1 MVSPSGGEPEKPRH
15 RRERLVPCDEK
26 RIRRASARYPD
37 RIANSERS
45 GDRRSAVL
53 ADHST
58 DGFSCD
64 GTGKV
69 GNCSPTG
76 PTVGKVK
83 QGITC
88 FWQELWKI
96 HRDHKPYQHKARKLR
111 SRPLAQPLEKQ
122 AQVRCWYASHRCCNC
137 GCWPKQIPSWC
148 SIV

>member
-1 MVSPSGGEPEKPRH
+1 MVSPSGEEPEKPRH
-15 RRERLVPCDEK
+15 CRERLVPCDEI
-26 RIRRASARYPD
+26 RIQTSNARYPD

-45 GDRRSAVL
+45 GDIRSAVL

-83 QGITC
+83 QGITF

-96 HRDHKPYQHKARKLR
+96 HRDHKPYQHNARKLHKGSLMQPLR
-111 SRPLAQPLEKQ
+111 SRPV
-122 AQVRCWYASHRCCNC
+122 QVRCWCANHRCSTC
-137 GCWPKQIPSWC
+137 GCLLKPIPA
-148 SIV
+148 

>member
-1 MVSPSGGEPEKPRH
+1 MVNPSGEEPVKPRH
-15 RRERLVPCDEK
+15 RRERLAPCDEI
-26 RIRRASARYPD
+26 RIRRAAQGIRTG
-37 RIANSERS
+37 ANSERS

-58 DGFSCD
+58 DGSSCS
-64 GTGKV
+64 GAGKV

-83 QGITC
+83 QGITF

-111 SRPLAQPLEKQ
+111 SRVLAQPPGRQ
-122 AQVRCWYASHRCCNC
+122 TQVRCWYASHRCCNC
-137 GCWPKQIPSWC
+137 GCWPKQIPNWC
-148 SIV
+148 LTV